1 MAGISPRQSRLGLLP
16 GAVLRPVETSYS
28 SRLKTE
34 HNAMPTASSVKPDAV
49 RREKSG

>member
-1 MAGISPRQSRLGLLP
+1 MAGISPRQSRLGLLA

-34 HNAMPTASSVKPDAV
+34 HSVMPTAFSVKPDGV
-49 RREKSG
+49 HPEKSG